1 MKEVAERT
9 VEHETTQQSQ
19 GQYSSEAHLDSV
31 TASLAG
37 PELAAEES
45 CLGYLY
51 PKKIG
56 ERSKVKTAEYGSKLG
71 RHTNVLDERSRQNKL
86 PSASNLESLLYHP

>member
-9 VEHETTQQSQ
+9 VEHETTHHSQ
-19 GQYSSEAHLDSV
+19 GQISTEPHLESV
-31 TASLAG
+31 GTSLAAG
-37 PELAAEES
+37 YDITAEES

-51 PKKIG
+51 PKKIA

-71 RHTNVLDERSRQNKL
+71 RHGIEVERSRQNKL
-86 PSASNLESLLYHP
+86 P